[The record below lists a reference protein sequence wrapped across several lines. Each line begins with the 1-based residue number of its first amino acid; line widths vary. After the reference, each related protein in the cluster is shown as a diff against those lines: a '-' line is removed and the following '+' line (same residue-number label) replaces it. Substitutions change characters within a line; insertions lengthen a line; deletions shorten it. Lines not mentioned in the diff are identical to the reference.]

1 MEEKSFNADVTK
13 AFVEIADVLTKRAVV
28 IHLPEKERQEFSCLG
43 INKELFQQQIDI
55 YHGWDETELYCY
67 SSNNDSNM
75 DKDSE
80 CDLYFIIDV
89 IHANMTIKCRDKDL
103 FQKVKNC
110 MNEIMEAL
118 YYNLEKWDAILHPTL
133 FHNSIIL
140 LLLFVLAYCRS
151 IFLGS
156 HSYKV

>member
-118 YYNLEKWDAILHPTL
+118 YYNLEKWESSD
-133 FHNSIIL
+133 S
-140 LLLFVLAYCRS
+140 
-151 IFLGS
+151 
-156 HSYKV
+156 